1 MKINEV
7 KMTNIKFIDHKKKKD
22 PRESMP
28 MSEFYATIKGPNY
41 DNVWITHD
49 NFGKE
54 LGEQI
59 DRNSAFTKSKQFM
72 GMSDEELLANKT
84 TFLIMGL
91 LK

>member
-1 MKINEV
+1 MQNREKAERV
-7 KMTNIKFIDHKKKKD
+7 ETMPTN
-22 PRESMP
+22 
-28 MSEFYATIKGPNY
+28 EFYATIKGPNY

-59 DRNSAFTKSKQFM
+59 EKNTAVVKSAQFM
-72 GMSDEELLANKT
+72 GMSDEELLVNKR
-84 TFLIMGL
+84 TFEVMGL